1 MLLRF
6 FQIQQCACVKTK
18 VGSLRRL
25 VNSACFKF
33 LACLFNTILWSYIV
47 DKMQVNIQGVEHHLR
62 QMVKTRMLSMTS
74 IFGFMNY

>member
-1 MLLRF
+1 MLWRS
-6 FQIQQCACVKTK
+6 FQIQHCACVKTE
-18 VGSLRRL
+18 VGRRL

-33 LACLFNTILWSYIV
+33 LALLFNMISWSYIV

-62 QMVKTRMLSMTS
+62 QMVKTRVLSMTS